1 LIFNKI
7 NIHILIIKDYV
18 IIKLM
23 INLVI
28 QKCVKELI
36 SIMEILDNMYVV
48 INIIVIIIIVLLV
61 IIVIIIMN
69 ILQDKNKRNIMI
81 MDYIVLLWLI
91 LD

>member
-1 LIFNKI
+1 
-7 NIHILIIKDYV
+7 
-18 IIKLM
+18 M

-48 INIIVIIIIVLLV
+48 INIILIIIIILLV
-61 IIVIIIMN
+61 IIVIVIVIIMN
-69 ILQDKNKRNIMI
+69 ILQDKNKKNTMI

>member
-1 LIFNKI
+1 
-7 NIHILIIKDYV
+7 
-18 IIKLM
+18 M

-28 QKCVKELI
+28 QKCVEELI

-48 INIIVIIIIVLLV
+48 INIIVVIIIIILV
-61 IIVIIIMN
+61 IIIIVIIIMN

>member
-1 LIFNKI
+1 
-7 NIHILIIKDYV
+7 
-18 IIKLM
+18 M